1 MGGFAEGFHVGYRH
15 QGATLRSSGRN
26 HPSSLANCEVISM
39 YIQEEVLAG
48 RIVGPLA
55 PCVHNWIHCSLIG
68 LVPKGRGT
76 GWWRMI
82 VDLSCPEGTSIN
94 DGISSDLCSLKHSLV
109 EDALQFIRG
118 LGQHILLIKVDLKSA
133 YRMVPIHSAD
143 RHLFGIR
150 WNGMVYV
157 DQALPFGL
165 RSAPKLFSAVADAI
179 GWALTQA
186 GIPFLIHYLDDFL
199 FFVHPLAQGP
209 LVLVRILDIL
219 ESLVVPVAVEKIEGP
234 ATIVT
239 FLGILIDTSRFELRL
254 PEPKINYIRE
264 LIGTWRA
271 KCSGRCNEFESL
283 LGHLSHAATIIKQ
296 GRIFLRHLFNILSA
310 TRSRHHH
317 VHLDGTARADLL
329 WWEYFL

>member
-1 MGGFAEGFHVGYRH
+1 MGYRH

-150 WNGMVYV
+150 WNGMFTWIRL
-157 DQALPFGL
+157 AIWPPF
-165 RSAPKLFSAVADAI
+165 SPKIILCSSRCHWV
-179 GWALTQA
+179 GTTQA

-234 ATIVT
+234 STIVT